1 MRPTSLAIVAI
12 AASLLAGCAG
22 SGGARSD
29 TPADVRASIDRHAQD
44 TLDKLY
50 AEQPDARAKVEAA
63 AGYAIFDLSAVNV
76 VLLVGQQGKGVLVDN
91 KSKERTYMKALRAGT
106 GPGLGYQQLRQVF
119 VFANESALGQFRL
132 GGGAGGDV
140 SAAATVGTANVQQ
153 SFNPFITTYQ
163 FTEKGFAVQANWGGT
178 AYLVDSE
185 LNAGK

>member
-1 MRPTSLAIVAI
+1 MKTHPLAILALSG
-12 AASLLAGCAG
+12 ALLAGCA
-22 SGGARSD
+22 SGPKADGPAGARE
-29 TPADVRASIDRHAQD
+29 SIDRHAQE

-50 AEQPDARAKVEAA
+50 AEYPDAKAKVEAA
-63 AGYAIFDLSAVNV
+63 AVYAVFDLSAVNV

-119 VFANESALGQFRL
+119 VFANEGALGQFKL

-140 SAAATVGTANVQQ
+140 SAGATLGTANVQQ
-153 SFNPFITTYQ
+153 SFNPFINTYQ
-163 FTEKGFAVQANWGGT
+163 MTEKGFAVQANWGGT

-185 LNAGK
+185 LNEGK